1 MPELRRDPIIGRW
14 VIITT
19 ERGKLLQPDF
29 SKNEKDVPFVNG
41 NCPFCPGNETRTPSE
56 ILSFREP
63 GTKRNEKGWWVRVI
77 PNKYPVLRV
86 EGNLNRR
93 GEGMFDY
100 MDGLGAHEVV
110 IETAKHNAAF
120 SDLENKDAE
129 EVIWAW
135 RDRMLDLKKDVRFEY
150 VLIFKNHGEA
160 AGASLV
166 HPHSQIIAMPT
177 VPVRVKQELE
187 GSRNYFEYKER
198 CVFCDI
204 IHEEM
209 ETNVRIVSENED
221 FICITPFASR
231 FPFETWILP
240 KSHASV
246 FEDLPKHEVV
256 NLSVILRD
264 INGRMNRTLESPP
277 YNFVIHNSP
286 CRSGKLLYY
295 HWHIEMMP
303 RLTKVAGFEWGTG
316 FYINPTP
323 PEEAAKFLR
332 ETQ

>member
-19 ERGKLLQPDF
+19 ERGKVISDF
-29 SKNEKDVPFVNG
+29 EKIPEDFTTTNG
-41 NCPFCPGNETRTPSE
+41 GCPFCPGNESKTPPE

-63 GTKRNEKGWWVRVI
+63 GTKKNERGWWVRVI

-100 MDGLGAHEVV
+100 MDGIGAHEVI
-110 IETAKHNAAF
+110 IESADHNASF
-120 SDLENKDAE
+120 SDLDNKQVE
-129 EVIWAW
+129 EIIWAF
-135 RDRMLDLKKDVRFEY
+135 RDRTLDLKKDARFEY
-150 VLIFKNHGEA
+150 ILIFKKHGA
-160 AGASLV
+160 SAGASLA
-166 HPHSQIIAMPT
+166 HSHSQIIAMPT
-177 VPVRVKQELE
+177 IPVRVKQEIE
-187 GSRNYFEYKER
+187 GSKNYYDYKER

-204 IHEEM
+204 IREET
-209 ETNVRIVSENED
+209 EANIRIVSENED
-221 FICITPFASR
+221 FICISPFASR

-240 KSHASV
+240 KIHSSV
-246 FEDLPKHEVV
+246 FDDLPKHEVV
-256 NLSVILRD
+256 NLAMILRD
-264 INGRMNRTLESPP
+264 INGRMKKTLENPP
-277 YNFVIHNSP
+277 YNFVIHTSP
-286 CRSGKLLYY
+286 CRTGKLPYY

>member
-1 MPELRRDPIIGRW
+1 MPELRRDPVIGRW

-19 ERGKLLQPDF
+19 ERGKVQPDV
-29 SKNEKDVPFVNG
+29 EKIHEDSLTSNG
-41 NCPFCPGNETRTPSE
+41 GCPFCLGNESKTPPE

-63 GTKRNEKGWWVRVI
+63 GTRKDEKGWWVRVV

-86 EGNLNRR
+86 EGNLGRR
-93 GEGMFDY
+93 GEGMFDF
-100 MDGLGAHEVV
+100 MDGIGAHEVV
-110 IETAKHNAAF
+110 IETPKHNAAF
-120 SDLENKDAE
+120 SDIENKDVE
-129 EVIWAW
+129 EIIWAW
-135 RDRMLDLKKDVRFEY
+135 RDRTLDLKKDIRFEY
-150 VLIFKNHGEA
+150 ILVFKNHGAA

-177 VPVRVKQELE
+177 VPVRVKQELV
-187 GSRNYFEYKER
+187 GSRNYYEYKER

-204 IHEEM
+204 IREET
-209 ETNVRIVSENED
+209 EANVRIVSENAD

-240 KSHASV
+240 KVHSSV
-246 FEDLPKHEVV
+246 FEDLQKHEVV
-256 NLSVILRD
+256 NLAMILRD
-264 INGRMNRTLESPP
+264 INGRMNRTLEDPP

-286 CRSGKLLYY
+286 CRSGKSLYY
-295 HWHIEMMP
+295 HWHLEMMP

-332 ETQ
+332 ET

>member
-1 MPELRRDPIIGRW
+1 MPELRRDPIIDRW

-19 ERGKLLQPDF
+19 ERGKVHSDF
-29 SKNEKDVPFVNG
+29 EKIPENSQTANG
-41 NCPFCPGNETRTPSE
+41 GCPFCPGNENKTPPE
-56 ILSFREP
+56 ISSFREP

-93 GEGMFDY
+93 GEGMFDF
-100 MDGLGAHEVV
+100 MDGIGAHEVV
-110 IETAKHNAAF
+110 IESPDHTVSF
-120 SDLENKDAE
+120 SDMENKQVE
-129 EVIWAW
+129 EILWTF
-135 RDRMLDLKKDVRFEY
+135 RDRTIDLKKDKRFEY
-150 VLIFKNHGEA
+150 ILVFKNHGAA
-160 AGASLV
+160 AGASLI

-187 GSRNYFEYKER
+187 GSKNYYEYKER

-204 IHEEM
+204 IREET
-209 ETNVRIVSENED
+209 EANIRIVSENED

-240 KSHASV
+240 KIHSSV
-246 FEDLPKHEVV
+246 FEDLQKHEVT
-256 NLSVILRD
+256 NLAMILRD
-264 INGRMNRTLESPP
+264 INGRMKKTLENPP

-286 CRSGKLLYY
+286 CRSGELLHY

-303 RLTKVAGFEWGTG
+303 RLMKVAGFEWGTG

-332 ETQ
+332 ETI